1 MNKKDLSI
9 PFNAPLNS
17 QDTEQQTYGCRANN
31 PDICGN
37 NGLPNICA
45 FSSTDCICKKLGKS
59 NTTNSMIKPL
69 NSCLS

>member
-9 PFNAPLNS
+9 SFNAPLNP
-17 QDTEQQTYGCRANN
+17 QDTEQQTYGNN

-45 FSSTDCICKKLGKS
+45 FSSSDCICKKPSRACKKQYNKLKD
-59 NTTNSMIKPL
+59 
-69 NSCLS
+69 